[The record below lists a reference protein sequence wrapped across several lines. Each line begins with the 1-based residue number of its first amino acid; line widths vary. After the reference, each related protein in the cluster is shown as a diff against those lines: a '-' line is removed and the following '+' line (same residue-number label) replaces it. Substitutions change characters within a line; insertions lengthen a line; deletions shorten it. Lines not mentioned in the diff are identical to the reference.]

1 MKIRGEKNNN
11 KIINIMVH
19 FILNNLTYEQSLVQL
34 VVVTWTPY
42 FITEIIK
49 LLGFTLV
56 NVKELHGYQ
65 NNLLCPWASRS
76 LIYIHSST
84 LNINTFFMV
93 FMTHISSTK

>member
-11 KIINIMVH
+11 KIISIMVH

-34 VVVTWTPY
+34 EVVTWTPY
-42 FITEIIK
+42 LSTEIIK

-65 NNLLCPWASRS
+65 NNLLCPWGATS
-76 LIYIHSST
+76 LIYIHSNT